1 MRGNIEAI
9 AIKNLQSILS
19 DRGYSAES
27 LFTKFD
33 TDGDGLLSR
42 IEFESALRSIT
53 GQVAPNAIVN
63 AVFGA
68 LDQDSSGTLELAEL
82 LSLVETGE
90 NQSMVEGDSV
100 AVSGHNNESF
110 NGTYVPSKQI
120 NGKTSFRSES
130 GMLLYFFTSDSGSSS
145 SWNLDDRDQDG
156 SNDWYRGGWTRAPAD
171 GRPPLGTRRWVGVGS
186 LTLTSHQGSSE
197 HSSKPDIREPEYSE
211 QESTATSNEEE
222 GPLGELMAEI
232 DSAIVY
238 FEGQVSEDEMSPE
251 HAMVMAD
258 QAFERKAADLPL
270 FLRAPARKIW
280 DSKTAELESRLKVI
294 SKPAAVAVGAVA
306 AGTAGAVASNA
317 IENLQI
323 GQESEMS
330 PESDP
335 EPELRGAQEPEPPA
349 EPEPEPELRGA
360 QEPEPPAEPEPET
373 ELGGAQEP
381 EPPAEPESATP
392 LSGQYDL
399 ESAISDFQNART
411 ISERSAIKESL
422 LGKSSIISFRIS
434 KVERTFGIGISEAF
448 RGGNT
453 LITDADGL
461 GEVEIRIP
469 SETDGSQFK
478 PGHESEMECSF
489 ADWNAVRRRLV
500 MESI

>member
-1 MRGNIEAI
+1 MRSNIEAI
-9 AIKNLQSILS
+9 AIKNLQNILGE
-19 DRGYSAES
+19 RGYTAEP

-53 GQVAPNAIVN
+53 GQVVPNAIVN

-90 NQSMVEGDSV
+90 NQSMGEGDSV
-100 AVSGHNNESF
+100 TVSGHNNESF

-156 SNDWYRGGWTRAPAD
+156 SNDWYRGGWTRAPSD
-171 GRPPLGTRRWVGVGS
+171 GRLPLGTRRWVGVGS
-186 LTLTSHQGSSE
+186 PTLTSHQGSSE
-197 HSSKPDIREPEYSE
+197 HSSKPDIRGPEDSEHEPPAS
-211 QESTATSNEEE
+211 SNEEE
-222 GPLGELMAEI
+222 GPLGELMSEI

-238 FEGQVSEDEMSPE
+238 FEGQVSGGEMSPE
-251 HAMVMAD
+251 HAMAMAD
-258 QAFERKAADLPL
+258 QAFERKAEDLPL
-270 FLRAPARKIW
+270 FLRTPARKIW
-280 DSKTAELESRLKVI
+280 DSKTAELELRLKAI
-294 SKPAAVAVGAVA
+294 SKPAALAAGAVA

-317 IENLQI
+317 IENIQI

-335 EPELRGAQEPEPPA
+335 ETELVESRDPEPHSA
-349 EPEPEPELRGA
+349 PEPEPELVESRD
-360 QEPEPPAEPEPET
+360 PEPHSAPEPET
-373 ELGGAQEP
+373 
-381 EPPAEPESATP
+381 SD
-392 LSGQYDL
+392 SVQYGL
-399 ESAISDFQNART
+399 ESAITDFQNART

-434 KVERTFGIGISEAF
+434 KVERTFGIGISDAF

-453 LITDADGL
+453 LIADVTGL

-469 SETDGSQFK
+469 SETDGSQLK
-478 PGHESEMECSF
+478 PGYELEMECSF

>member
-1 MRGNIEAI
+1 MRSNIEAI
-9 AIKNLQSILS
+9 AIKNLQNILGE
-19 DRGYSAES
+19 RGYTAET

-42 IEFESALRSIT
+42 VEFESALRSIT

-90 NQSMVEGDSV
+90 NQSMGEGDSV
-100 AVSGHNNESF
+100 TVSGHNNESF

-156 SNDWYRGGWTRAPAD
+156 SNDWYRGGWTRAPSD

-197 HSSKPDIREPEYSE
+197 HSSKPDIRGPEDSEHEPPAS
-211 QESTATSNEEE
+211 SNEEE
-222 GPLGELMAEI
+222 GPLGELMSEI

-238 FEGQVSEDEMSPE
+238 FEGQVSGGEMSPE
-251 HAMVMAD
+251 HAMAMAD
-258 QAFERKAADLPL
+258 QAFERKAEDLPL
-270 FLRAPARKIW
+270 FLRTPARKIW
-280 DSKTAELESRLKVI
+280 DSKTAELELRLKAI
-294 SKPAAVAVGAVA
+294 SKPAALAAGAVA

-323 GQESEMS
+323 GQESEIS
-330 PESDP
+330 PESDS
-335 EPELRGAQEPEPPA
+335 EPELVESRDPEPHA
-349 EPEPEPELRGA
+349 APEPEPNA
-360 QEPEPPAEPEPET
+360 A
-373 ELGGAQEP
+373 
-381 EPPAEPESATP
+381 PESETSV
-392 LSGQYDL
+392 SGQYGL
-399 ESAISDFQNART
+399 ESAITDFQNART

-434 KVERTFGIGISEAF
+434 KVERTFGIGISDAF

-453 LITDADGL
+453 LIADVTGL

-469 SETDGSQFK
+469 SETDGSQLK
-478 PGHESEMECSF
+478 PGYELEMECSF

>member
-9 AIKNLQSILS
+9 AIKNLQNILGE
-19 DRGYSAES
+19 RGYTAET

-90 NQSMVEGDSV
+90 NQSMDEGDSV

-156 SNDWYRGGWTRAPAD
+156 SNDWYRGGWTRAPSD

-197 HSSKPDIREPEYSE
+197 HSSKPDIRGPEDSEHEPPAS
-211 QESTATSNEEE
+211 SNEEE
-222 GPLGELMAEI
+222 GPLGELMSEI

-238 FEGQVSEDEMSPE
+238 FEGQVSGGEMSPE
-251 HAMVMAD
+251 HAMAMAD
-258 QAFERKAADLPL
+258 QAFERKAEDLPL
-270 FLRAPARKIW
+270 FLRTPARKIW
-280 DSKTAELESRLKVI
+280 DSKTAELELRLKAI
-294 SKPAAVAVGAVA
+294 SKPAALAVGAVA

-323 GQESEMS
+323 GQESEIS
-330 PESDP
+330 PESDS
-335 EPELRGAQEPEPPA
+335 EPELVESRDPEPHSA
-349 EPEPEPELRGA
+349 
-360 QEPEPPAEPEPET
+360 PEPET
-373 ELGGAQEP
+373 
-381 EPPAEPESATP
+381 SD
-392 LSGQYDL
+392 SVQYGL
-399 ESAISDFQNART
+399 ESAITDFQNART

-434 KVERTFGIGISEAF
+434 KVERTFGIGISDAF

-453 LITDADGL
+453 LIADVTGL
-461 GEVEIRIP
+461 GEVEIRIH
-469 SETDGSQFK
+469 SETDGSQLK
-478 PGHESEMECSF
+478 PGYELEMECSF

-500 MESI
+500 LESI

>member
-9 AIKNLQSILS
+9 AIKNLQNILGE
-19 DRGYSAES
+19 RGYTAET

-42 IEFESALRSIT
+42 VEFESALRSIT

-90 NQSMVEGDSV
+90 NQSMDEGDSV
-100 AVSGHNNESF
+100 TVSGHNNESF

-186 LTLTSHQGSSE
+186 LTLSSHQGSSE
-197 HSSKPDIREPEYSE
+197 HSSKPDIRMPEDSE
-211 QESTATSNEEE
+211 HESPASSNEEE
-222 GPLGELMAEI
+222 GPLGELMSEI

-238 FEGQVSEDEMSPE
+238 FEGQVSGGEMSPE
-251 HAMVMAD
+251 HAMAMAD
-258 QAFERKAADLPL
+258 QAFDRKAEDLPL

-280 DSKTAELESRLKVI
+280 DSKTAELELRLKAI
-294 SKPAAVAVGAVA
+294 SKQPELVESHDPEPPATPG
-306 AGTAGAVASNA
+306 
-317 IENLQI
+317 
-323 GQESEMS
+323 
-330 PESDP
+330 P
-335 EPELRGAQEPEPPA
+335 EPELVESHDPEPPA
-349 EPEPEPELRGA
+349 TPGPEPELV
-360 QEPEPPAEPEPET
+360 ESHDPEPPATPEPET
-373 ELGGAQEP
+373 
-381 EPPAEPESATP
+381 SD
-392 LSGQYDL
+392 SVQYGL
-399 ESAISDFQNART
+399 ESAITDFQNART

-434 KVERTFGIGISEAF
+434 KVERTFGIGISDAF

-453 LITDADGL
+453 LIADVTGL

-469 SETDGSQFK
+469 SETDGSQLK
-478 PGHESEMECSF
+478 PGYELEMECSF

-500 MESI
+500 LESI